1 MDTLTDMKLS
11 DKTIKLLKNFSSINQ
26 SILFKE
32 GSKLRTISVM
42 KNILAEATVDEEF
55 PKDFGIYD
63 LCLLYTSDAADEE

>member
-1 MDTLTDMKLS
+1 MKLS

-55 PKDFGIYD
+55 PKDLSLIHI
-63 LCLLYTSDAADEE
+63 